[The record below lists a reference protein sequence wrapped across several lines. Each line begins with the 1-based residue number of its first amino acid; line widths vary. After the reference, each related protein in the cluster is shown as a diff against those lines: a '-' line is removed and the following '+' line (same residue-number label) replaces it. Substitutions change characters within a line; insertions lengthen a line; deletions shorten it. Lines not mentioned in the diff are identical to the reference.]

1 MEQDRLE
8 SRNPLTGEVVGSVP
22 RTPVAEIAVKVAR
35 SRQVQPGWAA
45 LGFEERKAILA
56 KAADKIRERAQDI
69 ARTLTLEMGKPLREA
84 TFEVLGASQ
93 LAGELDE
100 IGEAL
105 APEVLSDERARSTI
119 YRDPYGV
126 AAVITPW
133 NFPFSMPHWLILPA
147 LAAGNT
153 VVFKP
158 SEETPLTGQAYADAF
173 MAVLPPDVLQIVH
186 GADAQGKALVSAD
199 VDLVCFTGS
208 RDAGRSILTQAGP
221 AFKRV
226 ILELGGKDP
235 LIVLED
241 ADIDAAAGFAVRN
254 SFGNAG
260 QVCVSTERIYVHEKV
275 AERFTAALAAGAS
288 ALKLG
293 NGMEQTT
300 QVGPMVNERQRT
312 HVLAQIDE
320 AVRAGAK
327 LMAGGGPHPDHF
339 VQPTVLADVTHEM
352 GIAREETF
360 GPVACVTKV
369 RDDEEA
375 VRLANDSCYGLGAA
389 VFGAEAH
396 AEQVALRLRAG
407 MVGINR
413 GVGGARGTPWVGA
426 RESGYGFHKSRDGH
440 RQFTQTRVVSKPPA
454 GGGPGR

>member
-22 RTPVAEIAVKVAR
+22 RTPVAEIAARVAR
-35 SRQVQPGWAA
+35 GRQVQPGWAA
-45 LGFEERKAILA
+45 LGFEERKAILV
-56 KAADKIRERAQDI
+56 KAAEKIRERVPEI
-69 ARTLTLEMGKPLREA
+69 ARTITLEMGKPLREA
-84 TFEVLGASQ
+84 TFEVMGATQ

-173 MAVLPPDVLQIVH
+173 SAVLPPDVLQVIH
-186 GADAQGKALVSAD
+186 GADAQGKALVSAE

-241 ADIDAAAGFAVRN
+241 ADLTAAAEFAVRN

-260 QVCVSTERIYVHEKV
+260 QVCVSTERIYVHENV

-293 NGMEQTT
+293 DGLAVAT
-300 QVGPMVNERQRT
+300 QVGPMVNERQRS

-320 AVRAGAK
+320 AVRAGAR
-327 LMAGGGPHPDHF
+327 LVAGGGPHPDHF
-339 VQPTVLADVTHEM
+339 VQPTVLADVTHTM
-352 GIAREETF
+352 AIAREETF
-360 GPVACVTKV
+360 GPVACVTRV
-369 RDDEEA
+369 SGDEEA

-389 VFGAEAH
+389 VFGSEPH

-440 RQFTQTRVVSKPPA
+440 RQFTQTRVLSKPAAATPPRA
-454 GGGPGR
+454 